1 MTRTFPLLRHALLA
15 ILTSAALVLAF
26 SPSAAAQHHRSGG
39 GASGGS
45 KSSGGSGGDGGS
57 KNGDGGS
64 KNDGSGGSAHPRSTP
79 TSVSA
84 PSSDGRSAHAV
95 PRGSTEST
103 GTSKSGESPNGT
115 TARDGSKDNSGSGNT
130 DSTVTRPRDGRT
142 AVGQAV
148 ARPPYSAGGGTTV
161 IVTGGGYGGYYPWGY
176 GGLGFGGYSGYY
188 DPWYDPYPPVYSGG
202 GNYDYDDGALR
213 LKVKPRDASVY
224 VDGYFAGHV
233 DDFDGVFQKLKI
245 EPGPHRVELRL
256 DGYETLGFEVRI
268 DPDRKITY
276 SGKMKELP

>member
-1 MTRTFPLLRHALLA
+1 
-15 ILTSAALVLAF
+15 
-26 SPSAAAQHHRSGG
+26 
-39 GASGGS
+39 
-45 KSSGGSGGDGGS
+45 
-57 KNGDGGS
+57 
-64 KNDGSGGSAHPRSTP
+64 
-79 TSVSA
+79 
-84 PSSDGRSAHAV
+84 V
-95 PRGSTEST
+95 PRGSTGST
-103 GTSKSGESPNGT
+103 GTSKSGDSPSGT
-115 TARDGSKDNSGSGNT
+115 TARDGSHDNSGSDNT

-148 ARPPYSAGGGTTV
+148 ARPPYSAGSGTTV

-188 DPWYDPYPPVYSGG
+188 DPWWYDPYPPVYGG
-202 GNYDYDDGALR
+202 GGHYDYDGALR

-245 EPGPHRVELRL
+245 EPGPHRVELML

>member
-1 MTRTFPLLRHALLA
+1 MTRTFPLLRHGLLA

-26 SPSAAAQHHRSGG
+26 SPSAAAQHHRTGG

-45 KSSGGSGGDGGS
+45 TSSGGSGGDGGS
-57 KNGDGGS
+57 KDS
-64 KNDGSGGSAHPRSTP
+64 GSGGSAHPRSTP

-95 PRGSTEST
+95 PRGSTGSP
-103 GTSKSGESPNGT
+103 GNKSGDSTST
-115 TARDGSKDNSGSGNT
+115 TARDGSHDNSGSGNT

-142 AVGQAV
+142 SVGQAV

-188 DPWYDPYPPVYSGG
+188 DPWYDPYPPVYGGG

-224 VDGYFAGHV
+224 VDGYYAGKV
-233 DDFDGVFQKLKI
+233 DDFDGLLQKMRLS
-245 EPGPHRVELRL
+245 EGPHRIEVRL
-256 DGYETLGFEVRI
+256 QGYESLAFDVRI
-268 DPDRKITY
+268 EPDQTITY
-276 SGKMKELP
+276 HGELKK